1 MFHRIIV
8 PLDESSLAEQAI
20 PIAAHIARASG
31 GSLHFIHVVHD
42 PIDYAWQYGEEAL
55 VSKNIVEAD
64 YSRMEN
70 YLKQITYRE
79 EVYGIQV
86 TTEVLSGNPAQAI
99 LNASQANKADLIVIC
114 SHGYTGVKRW
124 LLGSIARKLL
134 HQSTIPILL
143 LHPTT
148 NGSAASIQADHN
160 HVRVMVPLD
169 GSSFAEEALA
179 PAAALSNMLSSS
191 SQGTL
196 HLACVLPISKS
207 DKTRSPEQEKS
218 IKQAQGYLTT
228 LEEHSFPAEDTSPQP
243 YITTSITLNPDIA
256 HALVELAETGKGA
269 EGIQQPGNLPA
280 CDIIAMATHGRGALV
295 RWAIGS
301 ITERVLDTTRLPVLV
316 IRPQKMSMHEGK
328 SDTEHDKKPVEP
340 QLGEGQSSWVGLL

>member
-1 MFHRIIV
+1 MFHHIIV
-8 PLDESSLAEQAI
+8 PLDESLLAEQAI

-31 GSLHFIHVVHD
+31 GSLRFIHVVHD

-70 YLKQITYRE
+70 YLKQITGRSDLQ
-79 EVYGIQV
+79 GIQV
-86 TTEVLSGNPAQAI
+86 ATEVLSGNPAQAI
-99 LNASQANKADLIVIC
+99 LNASKANKADLIVIC

-134 HQSTIPILL
+134 HQSTIPTLL
-143 LHPTT
+143 LHPTADGHAT
-148 NGSAASIQADHN
+148 SIQANQD

-179 PAAALSNMLSSS
+179 PAAALSGMLSSS

-196 HLACVLPISKS
+196 HLASILPISKS
-207 DKTRSPEQEKS
+207 DKPHSPEHEKS
-218 IKQAQGYLTT
+218 IKQAQGYLMA
-228 LEEHSFPAEDTSPQP
+228 LEQHLFPAEGTEPQP

-256 HALVELAETGKGA
+256 HALVELAESGKGA
-269 EGIQQPGNLPA
+269 EQSGEQLPA
-280 CDIIAMATHGRGALV
+280 CDIIAIATHGRGALA

-316 IRPQKMSMHEGK
+316 IRPQAMSIHEEK
-328 SDTEHDKKPVEP
+328 HDTEHNKKPVEP
-340 QLGEGQSSWVGLL
+340 QSDEGQSSWVGLL